1 MKPKSKTRHDIAGVG
16 ATPHYSTTSDDIWM
30 KNWGE
35 YVYYIL
41 HTAVMYCTFFVDRR
55 QNDT

>member
-1 MKPKSKTRHDIAGVG
+1 MAKTKNLEFPSILDMIIRPGGKVKPKSKTRHDIAGVG

-35 YVYYIL
+35 
-41 HTAVMYCTFFVDRR
+41 
-55 QNDT
+55 